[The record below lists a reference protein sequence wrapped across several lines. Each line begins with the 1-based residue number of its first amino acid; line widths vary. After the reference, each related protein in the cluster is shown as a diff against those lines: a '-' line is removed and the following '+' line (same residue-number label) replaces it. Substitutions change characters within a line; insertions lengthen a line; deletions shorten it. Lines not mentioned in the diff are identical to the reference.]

1 MLNYFII
8 KFKIL
13 EKVSFFVCK
22 GRRDKLNLN
31 YAIFRSEPIYTI
43 NDLAQIGSH
52 NKREKQAYKSNPDIK
67 LNMSQ
72 YNVELVPLAEKYVKG
87 FYNITK
93 EYRKEH
99 EERMKTEREDRKRK
113 FNTMLDNSRN
123 VVADELLF
131 TATSKFFKN
140 MSNEDLM
147 KWANTSMEFVYKDLG
162 YTKKQVLHATLHVD
176 EKTPHIHCVVIPLV
190 KKLDNRTKTERYT
203 ISKKQYI
210 KDNIHLSQLQDKYHQ
225 RLTEKGF
232 DLERGIKGSDNVNI
246 DIIEFKK
253 ITIKLNIDLN
263 NKTQKL
269 SESVKDL
276 QDKMKS
282 NKNVLFDKEYVKI
295 KKDTFDTMN
304 KVIDDAT
311 NVMNL
316 QPKLE
321 KVYKEVDSY
330 TKSYQSLKRENTLYE
345 NEIKVLEFNNNKLD
359 EENKK
364 LTKRIND
371 ILKAIKKF
379 FRKLLQLGSEVVKQ
393 ATVGEIKQYFDDKI
407 FKKKDVVNISVDTT
421 KEDELFDYVGQ
432 EKYYETSYY
441 NDLDDDYDKN
451 KDDDFDFSL

>member
-1 MLNYFII
+1 M
-8 KFKIL
+8 
-13 EKVSFFVCK
+13 
-22 GRRDKLNLN
+22 NLN
-31 YAIFRSEPIYTI
+31 YAIFRSQPIMTI
-43 NDLAQIGSH
+43 QDLAQIGSH

-72 YNVELVPLAEKYVKG
+72 YNVELKPLAEKYVKG

-131 TATSKFFKN
+131 TATNRFFKN

-147 KWANTSMEFVYKDLG
+147 KWANTCMEFVYEDLK
-162 YTKKQVLHATLHVD
+162 YKKEQVLHATLHVD
-176 EKTPHIHCVVIPLV
+176 EKTPHIHCVDVPLV
-190 KKLDNRTKTERYT
+190 RKVDKISNTERYT
-203 ISKKQYI
+203 ISKKQFI
-210 KDNIHLSQLQDKYHQ
+210 KDKIHLSQLQDKYHQ

-246 DIIEFKK
+246 NIKDLKK
-253 ITIKLNIDLN
+253 ITRKLNLDLN
-263 NKTQKL
+263 NKTQRL
-269 SESVKDL
+269 SDSVKDL
-276 QDKMKS
+276 QEKMQS

-321 KVYKEVDSY
+321 KVYKEVDTY
-330 TKSYQSLKRENTLYE
+330 TRSYQSIKRENDLYK
-345 NEIKVLEFNNNKLD
+345 NEIKNLELNNDELYEKNK
-359 EENKK
+359 E
-364 LTKRIND
+364 LTNRING

-379 FRKLLQLGSEVVKQ
+379 FRKLLQLSSEVIKQ
-393 ATVGEIKQYFDDKI
+393 ATVGEIKRYFDDKI

-421 KEDELFDYVGQ
+421 KEDELFDYVGYPRYYGVP
-432 EKYYETSYY
+432 KYNE
-441 NDLDDDYDKN
+441 LDDNYDYNKN
-451 KDDDFDFSL
+451 KDDDFGLSL

>member
-1 MLNYFII
+1 M
-8 KFKIL
+8 
-13 EKVSFFVCK
+13 
-22 GRRDKLNLN
+22 NLN

-93 EYRKEH
+93 DYRKEH
-99 EERMKTEREDRKRK
+99 EERMKTEREDRKKK
-113 FNTMLDNSRN
+113 FNVMLDNSKN

-131 TATSKFFKN
+131 TATNRFFKN

-147 KWANTSMEFVYKDLG
+147 KWANTCMEFVYEDLG
-162 YTKKQVLHATLHVD
+162 YTKEQILHATLHLD
-176 EKTPHIHCVVIPLV
+176 EKTPHIHCVVVPLI
-190 KKLDNRTKTERYT
+190 KKFDKRTNTERYT

-210 KDNIHLSQLQDKYHQ
+210 KDKIHLSGLQDKYHK

-246 DIIEFKK
+246 NIKELKK
-253 ITIKLNIDLN
+253 ITRKLNIDLN
-263 NKTQKL
+263 NKTQRL

-276 QDKMKS
+276 QDKLKS

-295 KKDTFDTMN
+295 KKNTFDTMN
-304 KVIDDAT
+304 KVIDDDT

-330 TKSYQSLKRENTLYE
+330 TKSYRSLKRENTLYE
-345 NEIKVLEFNNNKLD
+345 NEIKALEFNNNKLD
-359 EENKK
+359 EEN
-364 LTKRIND
+364 
-371 ILKAIKKF
+371 
-379 FRKLLQLGSEVVKQ
+379 
-393 ATVGEIKQYFDDKI
+393 
-407 FKKKDVVNISVDTT
+407 
-421 KEDELFDYVGQ
+421 
-432 EKYYETSYY
+432 
-441 NDLDDDYDKN
+441 
-451 KDDDFDFSL
+451 